1 MSTYPGRIEGEQ
13 GSHPWCWSKGSP
25 GILRCAQM
33 SRGGFLPSE
42 MSLLFFPSFYSP
54 QFFQETLLHLSFV
67 AFVCALDFFFLDK
80 LENSK
85 VKKNPP
91 ETTPSLGRAEIAT
104 EELGAAV
111 PGVLGGDL
119 HIRMGVVGFC
129 P

>member
-13 GSHPWCWSKGSP
+13 RSP
-25 GILRCAQM
+25 RCLGGLFAIRSVPSVLPLVLQPSILPRNAASSFLCCV
-33 SRGGFLPSE
+33 RLCFGF
-42 MSLLFFPSFYSP
+42 
-54 QFFQETLLHLSFV
+54 
-67 AFVCALDFFFLDK
+67 FFFLDK
-80 LENSK
+80 LENPK